1 MQKEHLIQ
9 QLTRY
14 RRPFSQTEQSV
25 SVKSGFGLYVDVIF
39 HENGQIT
46 LCPLF
51 KGYNPLSGF
60 IRLSIKGQLVY
71 NSLLYLVF
79 SVVTG
84 YVMYT
89 TPPLIIFL
97 SVLYAAF
104 SVLWISWT
112 VYYLLRTEADKR
124 QITAWLDEL
133 PA

>member
-1 MQKEHLIQ
+1 MQKAHLIQ

-25 SVKSGFGLYVDVIF
+25 SIKSGFGLYVDVIF

-46 LCPLF
+46 LRPLF

-71 NSLLYLVF
+71 NSLLYLAF

-89 TPPLIIFL
+89 APALVSCL
-97 SVLYAAF
+97 SVLYAFF
-104 SVLWISWT
+104 SVLLIICT
-112 VYYLLRTEADKR
+112 VYYLLRAEADKR

-133 PA
+133 PG